1 METLGGLDELM
12 YSLRPA
18 LDVVTGSGGVRH
30 ESGFYHERS
39 CSFLVSFA

>member
-18 LDVVTGSGGVRH
+18 LDVVTGSGG
-30 ESGFYHERS
+30 SGMSLDSTTSDRVVF
-39 CSFLVSFA
+39 